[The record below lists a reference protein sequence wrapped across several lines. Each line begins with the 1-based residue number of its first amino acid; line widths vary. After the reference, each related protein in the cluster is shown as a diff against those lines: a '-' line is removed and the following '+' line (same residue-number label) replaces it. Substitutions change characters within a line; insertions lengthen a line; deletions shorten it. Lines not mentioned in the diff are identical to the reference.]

1 MSDGAPALTKLQ
13 WQKRLRGADITNTE
27 YRILMTICSYTDK
40 SLSNAHPGWARIV
53 ADSCITEKT
62 AKKAV
67 FSLMVKGWLRLVEAG
82 GNQYGKG
89 RANVYALAVPL
100 STRGVAGAP
109 LDDFP
114 PSPGRGVIDDR
125 RGVIDDQGRGV
136 AATPPSGS
144 TSIRGMH
151 HHSAVQ
157 VQRDQLASEPVA
169 DDDDPWQQQT
179 QTPTSWLDAIDDYD
193 ELEAWLEE
201 DLSIDEYERSTA
213 LGMWGSGSHPIAIRN
228 TIIASRRQTA

>member
-1 MSDGAPALTKLQ
+1 MRQGAPALTKLQ
-13 WQKRLRGADITNTE
+13 WQKRLRGADLTNTE
-27 YRILMTICSYTDK
+27 YRVLMTICSYTDK
-40 SLSNAHPGWARIV
+40 TLGNAHPGWARIV

-67 FSLMVKGWLRLVEAG
+67 VALVAKGWLRLVEAG

-100 STRGVAGAP
+100 STRGAAAAP
-109 LDDFP
+109 LRADGDD
-114 PSPGRGVIDDR
+114 PGRGVVDDR
-125 RGVIDDQGRGV
+125 RGVIDDHRRGV

-144 TSIRGMH
+144 SSIRGMH
-151 HHSAVQ
+151 HHSADQ
-157 VQRDQLASEPVA
+157 GQRDRFA

-179 QTPTSWLDAIDDYD
+179 STPASWLDQIESFD
-193 ELEAWLEE
+193 ELEAWLDGDLNMDDEE
-201 DLSIDEYERSTA
+201 RRTA
-213 LGMWGSGSHPIAIRN
+213 LGMWENEAHPIAIRN